1 MENNLIITGFIA
13 TNTGLLTGKSK
24 SGNDYVYNDFQ
35 LRTDEELP
43 MRPWFHL
50 TGEMAQM
57 FSAIQLTPEMQ
68 VRVYFRL
75 YARDYADR
83 NGVTRHSTELGVSL
97 IEILDIDGEVAHVC
111 QKSQL

>member
-1 MENNLIITGFIA
+1 MNNLTITGFIA

-35 LRTDEELP
+35 LRTDEEHP

-68 VRVYFRL
+68 ARVTFRI
-75 YARDYADR
+75 YTREYPDH
-83 NGVTRHSTELGVSL
+83 NGVTRHSTELGVTL
-97 IEILDIDGEVAHVC
+97 IEILDIDGEVSHVC
-111 QKSQL
+111 QKTLL